1 MLQELTL
8 EIEERMNF
16 TNIAIVVASFLALRW
31 MYLNSTQ
38 VQIFEL
44 AIIAGVVLV
53 VCLAVVAYQYFQVKQ
68 EEAEEAITAARR
80 HVEEATK
87 SYERIQEQLHEL
99 EKEHGSLVA
108 EAEELR
114 PLRGIEE
121 RHENT
126 LLRLSAAEKEAK
138 EATDTVEVLR
148 KRVEAMRSL
157 PELIEERDRLR
168 RRFAQKKTE
177 DLRAELEQKENYI
190 NQLIDA

>member
-1 MLQELTL
+1 MLRELTL

-16 TNIAIVVASFLALRW
+16 TNIVAIAASFLALRW
-31 MYLNSTQ
+31 LYLKSTQ

-53 VCLAVVAYQYFQVKQ
+53 VCLAVVAYQYFQVKR
-68 EEAEEAITAARR
+68 EEAEEAITAA
-80 HVEEATK
+80 HYHIEEATK
-87 SYERIQEQLHEL
+87 NYERIQEQLHEL

-114 PLRGIEE
+114 PLKGVQEKY
-121 RHENT
+121 ENA

-148 KRVEAMRSL
+148 KRVEGMRSL
-157 PELIEERDRLR
+157 PELIEDRDRLR

-177 DLRAELEQKENYI
+177 DLRAELEHKENYI